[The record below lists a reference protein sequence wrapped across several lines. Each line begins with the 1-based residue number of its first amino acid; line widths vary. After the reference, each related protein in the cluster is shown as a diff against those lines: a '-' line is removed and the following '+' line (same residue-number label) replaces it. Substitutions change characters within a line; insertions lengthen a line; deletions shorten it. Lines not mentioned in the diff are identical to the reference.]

1 MNNIPSVFWLIPI
14 ASVVALGMAWFFFR
28 SMMKEDEGTDRMK
41 EIAEHVRKGAMAYL
55 KQQYKVVTMVFV
67 VLAIVFSFMAY
78 VLKVQNPW
86 VPFAFLTGGLF
97 SGLAG
102 FFGMKTATYASART
116 ANGARTGLD
125 KILKR
130 VPKSPIFAWFANICC
145 SRCTSLLSISIHIFV
160 ILIFYPAPNSQV
172 IGFILLTLR
181 TFVIVENINHR
192 FSGFFAIFGT

>member
-1 MNNIPSVFWLIPI
+1 
-14 ASVVALGMAWFFFR
+14 
-28 SMMKEDEGTDRMK
+28 
-41 EIAEHVRKGAMAYL
+41 MAYL

-67 VLAIVFSFMAY
+67 VLAIVFAFMAY

-125 KILKR
+125 KGLKIAFR
-130 VPKSPIFAWFANICC
+130 SGAVMGLVVVDSDF
-145 SRCTSLLSISIHIFV
+145 S
-160 ILIFYPAPNSQV
+160 
-172 IGFILLTLR
+172 TLP
-181 TFVIVENINHR
+181 
-192 FSGFFAIFGT
+192 SGFLCSTPCMQERRQPSSP